1 MYRQILALMDFSNV
15 LTDTYTLILLIVLAV
30 AFVFLMLYYG
40 FVVMRV
46 GLYKNKKIPKA
57 ADISDDDLPS
67 VSVVLTAHN
76 ETNYLKEN
84 LVYLLEQDYPNFE
97 VVVVDY
103 TSSDDTQF
111 VLRVCSENYPNL
123 KPITFSKDV
132 NMFSGKKYP
141 LSIGIRSAKNDVILL
156 TEPDCLPK
164 SFNWIR
170 NMMAGYTTG
179 ADIVV
184 GYSGVKQEP
193 GLLNNL
199 IQYDNLT
206 ATASCLGMLIMGNP
220 YTASGHNLSY
230 RRDFFFDHGAFIN
243 HYKEPEGADDMFVNQ
258 NATKQNTVMVLEPD
272 AFVMCEPRAT
282 YEMWKLQRKARYS
295 TKKYYSCKDKTLLSL
310 PYIAVTLF
318 YAAVVLLLVA
328 GTFPWEIVAAI
339 VTIKLAWQII
349 TFSRLSKRF
358 DVKGVTFWS
367 PLYELYFLLA
377 NTILY
382 VTTLHHKKRK
392 WK

>member
-1 MYRQILALMDFSNV
+1 MDFSNV

-40 FVVMRV
+40 LVNMRV
-46 GLYKNKKIPKA
+46 GMYKNKKIPKSSEV
-57 ADISDDDLPS
+57 SDADLPS
-67 VSVVLTAHN
+67 VSVVITAHN
-76 ETNYLKEN
+76 ETEYLKEN
-84 LVYLLEQDYPNFE
+84 LVYLLEQDYPDFE

-103 TSSDDTQF
+103 TSNDDTQF
-111 VLRVCSENYPNL
+111 VLRVCSENYPQL

-141 LSIGIRSAKNDVILL
+141 LSIGIRSAKNDIILL

-170 NMMAGYTTG
+170 NMMTGYMNG
-179 ADIVV
+179 ADIVM
-184 GYSGVKQEP
+184 GYSGVKQGP
-193 GLLNNL
+193 GLLNSL

-206 ATASCLGMLIMGNP
+206 TAASCFGMLIMGNP
-220 YTASGHNLSY
+220 YTATGHNLSY
-230 RRDFFFDHGAFIN
+230 RRDFFFDKGAFIN
-243 HYKEPEGADDMFVNQ
+243 HYNEPEGADDMFVNQ
-258 NATKQNTVMVLEPD
+258 NATKQNTAMVLEPD

-282 YEMWKLQRKARYS
+282 YEMWQLQRKARYS
-295 TKKYYSCKDKTLLSL
+295 TKKYYSCKDKTILSL
-310 PYIAVTLF
+310 PYFAVTLF

-328 GTFPWEIVAAI
+328 GTFPWEIVAGVVA
-339 VTIKLAWQII
+339 IKLLWQII
-349 TFSRLSKRF
+349 AFSRLSKRF
-358 DVKGVTFWS
+358 DVKGVAIWS
-367 PLYELYFLLA
+367 PLYELYFLFA

-382 VTTLHHKKRK
+382 VTTLLHKKRK